1 MTPQQLEEIIS
12 LGLRT
17 LPTVDKKSVLKD
29 WPNTAPSDPE
39 KIRELFAKHPH
50 AQPAAIVPDDIIIL
64 DLDPRNGGSLEA
76 LETVT
81 GPLPETLTSWSGRGD
96 GGRHLWF
103 KKPAG
108 KISTRQLPKGVD
120 LRKPGVHYVII
131 PPALHNETGQPYTW
145 NDVPFVAEL
154 PPQAVDALAPPQ
166 PTVPL
171 PAPVSEH
178 PGNLNGLVRS
188 VAEAVEGE
196 RNEKLFWASCRAF
209 DHGDDAII
217 QDLFEA
223 ALSVGLTESEA
234 SSTIDSARRTD
245 RQPVE
250 PYRPNNETF
259 HRSQTVSQNSYLP
272 DANGESSNNDENQD
286 GLDASDGL
294 DGSNI
299 GPVLNRLEAW
309 FSRFIRTTSQQ
320 DIYLL
325 SLWCAHTYVVE
336 ETYSTPRLQIDAI
349 MRGSGKTTVL
359 EHMSHLTNQ
368 PVQAASISSP
378 ALLTRMVSKGVRT
391 ILIDEVDRSLNP
403 NKPGVEDLI
412 AILNSGYKRGATRPV
427 LVPGKNGEWDVEEM
441 PTYSPVAMAGNAP
454 HLPED
459 TRSRSIRVLLMPDVE
474 GTVEPSDWEDIEP
487 EANQLQADLCSAMV
501 NGRKLVKQARPQ
513 LPDGCIGRMR
523 EKWNPLARVAQV
535 AGGDWPNIVSE
546 LITNDIQEAEMERQ
560 DGLANLPKSVQLIH
574 DLAEIWQGE
583 VFIQT
588 SQILSRLQTQFP
600 HRWSTQSIT
609 GKNLTAQGMGRML
622 SQMKI
627 YSSKDNGKRGYYRNQ
642 FDRVFRQFNLDPQN
656 KPSKPSEPSEPSGGF

>member
-1 MTPQQLEEIIS
+1 MTPEQLEEVIS
-12 LGLRT
+12 LGLRI
-17 LPTVDKKSVLKD
+17 LPTIDKKSVLKD
-29 WPNTAPSDPE
+29 WPNTAPSEPE
-39 KIRELFAKHPH
+39 QIRELFAKHPT
-50 AQPAAIVPDDIIIL
+50 AQPAAIVPNDIIIL

-81 GPLPETLTSWSGRGD
+81 GPLPDTLTSWSGRGD

-103 KKPAG
+103 HKPAG
-108 KISTRQLPKGVD
+108 EISTRQLPKGVD

-131 PPALHNETGQPYTW
+131 PPALHNETGKPYAW

-154 PPQAVDALAPPQ
+154 PQQAVDALAPRKPSV
-166 PTVPL
+166 TL

-178 PGNLNGLVRS
+178 SGNLDGLVRS

-196 RNEKLFWASCRAF
+196 RNQKLYWASCRAF
-209 DHGDDAII
+209 DHGNDDIV
-217 QDLFEA
+217 QELFDA
-223 ALSVGLTESEA
+223 ALSVGLTDSEA
-234 SSTIDSARRTD
+234 SATIDSARRTD

-250 PYRPNNETF
+250 PYRPNIPDPVRSTIYKSVNNAPGISESRNNEAE
-259 HRSQTVSQNSYLP
+259 L
-272 DANGESSNNDENQD
+272 ED
-286 GLDASDGL
+286 GLDDSDGL
-294 DGSNI
+294 DGSNM
-299 GPVLNRLEAW
+299 GHMLNRLTAW
-309 FSRFIRTTSQQ
+309 FSRFIRTTSQD
-320 DIYLL
+320 DIHLIA
-325 SLWCAHTYVVE
+325 LWCAHTYVVE
-336 ETYSTPRLQIDAI
+336 QTYSTPRLQVDAI

-359 EHMSHLTNQ
+359 EHLNHLAHH
-368 PVQAASISSP
+368 PVQAAAISSP
-378 ALLTRMVSKGVRT
+378 ALLTRMVSKGIRT

-403 NKPGVEDLI
+403 NKPGVDDLI
-412 AILNSGYKRGATRPV
+412 AILNSGYKQGATRPV

-474 GTVEPSDWEDIEP
+474 GTVEPSDWEDIEDD
-487 EANQLQADLCSAMV
+487 ADQLRIELADAMHA
-501 NGRKLVKQARPQ
+501 GRNLVKQARPE
-513 LPDGCIGRMR
+513 LPEGCIGRMR
-523 EKWNPLARVAQV
+523 EKWNPLARVAHV
-535 AGGDWPNIVSE
+535 AGDKWPGIVAE

-574 DLAEIWQGE
+574 DLSEIWQAE
-583 VFIQT
+583 NFIQT

-600 HRWSTQSIT
+600 HRWSTQSPT

-627 YSSKDNGKRGYYRNQ
+627 YSSKDEKDKRGYYRNQ

-656 KPSKPSEPSEPSGGF
+656 KPS

>member
-1 MTPQQLEEIIS
+1 MTPEQIEEIIS
-12 LGLRT
+12 LGLRI
-17 LPTVDKKSVLKD
+17 LPTIDKKSVLKD
-29 WPNTAPSDPE
+29 WPNTAPSEPE
-39 KIRELFAKHPH
+39 QIRELFAKHPT
-50 AQPAAIVPDDIIIL
+50 AQPAAIVPNDIIIL

-76 LETVT
+76 LEAVT
-81 GPLPETLTSWSGRGD
+81 GPLPDTLTSWSGRGD

-108 KISTRQLPKGVD
+108 EISQRQLPKGVD

-131 PPALHNETGQPYTW
+131 PPALHNETGKPYAW

-154 PPQAVDALAPPQ
+154 PQQAVDALAPRKPSV
-166 PTVPL
+166 TL

-178 PGNLNGLVRS
+178 SGNLDGLVRS

-196 RNEKLFWASCRAF
+196 RNRKLFWSANRAF
-209 DHGDDAII
+209 DNGDDTVI
-217 QDLFEA
+217 QELFEA
-223 ALSVGLTESEA
+223 ALSVGLTEQEA

-250 PYRPNNETF
+250 ARTRNRRDLARHT
-259 HRSQTVSQNSYLP
+259 SQVLP
-272 DANGESSNNDENQD
+272 EVTPEAKSDAELED
-286 GLDASDGL
+286 GLDDSDGL
-294 DGSNI
+294 DGSNM
-299 GPVLNRLEAW
+299 GEVLNRLDAW

-320 DIYLL
+320 DINLL
-325 SLWCAHTYVVE
+325 ALWCAHTYVVE
-336 ETYSTPRLQIDAI
+336 QTYSTPRLQVDAI

-359 EHMSHLTNQ
+359 EHLSHLAHH
-368 PVQAASISSP
+368 PVQAAAISSP
-378 ALLTRMVSKGVRT
+378 ALLTRMVSKGIRT

-403 NKPGVEDLI
+403 NKPGVDDLI
-412 AILNSGYKRGATRPV
+412 AILNSGYKQGATRPV

-474 GTVEPSDWEDIEP
+474 GTVEPSDWEDIEDD
-487 EANQLQADLCSAMV
+487 ANQLQTELSTAMHA
-501 NGRKLVKQARPQ
+501 GRNLVKQARPD
-513 LPDGCIGRMR
+513 LPPGCIGRMR
-523 EKWNPLARVAQV
+523 EKWNPLARVAHV
-535 AGGDWPNIVSE
+535 AGGDWPGIVAE

-574 DLAEIWQGE
+574 DLAEIWQDGNF
-583 VFIQT
+583 VQT
-588 SQILSRLQTQFP
+588 AQILSRLQTQFP
-600 HRWSTQSIT
+600 HRWSTQSST
-609 GKNLTAQGMGRML
+609 GKALTVQAMGRML

-627 YSSKDNGKRGYYRNQ
+627 YSSKDSNDKRGYYRNQ

-656 KPSKPSEPSEPSGGF
+656 KPS